1 MVERTPIDPSPL
13 DFVMAAIEAWY
24 EQKHGP
30 MPARVEV
37 FTPPNLV
44 DVQPVLQVFQQDE
57 WRTLPVLRGITVAF
71 PEGGGNSI
79 TWGLKKGDVVELMPQ
94 GWDLSLWI
102 SQGVTVQ
109 APGATRRR
117 RLTLGDIIAHPTF
130 PRPTTLPMLGTAFAA
145 DGSMVLVGSP
155 ALLLGGSD
163 AIKALALNGDVVAY
177 AASLILWMGQVETAI
192 NILAPGSITP
202 LSTTFTAGGNG
213 TVTASATKV
222 KGK

>member
-1 MVERTPIDPSPL
+1 MADPTPIEPTAFDYVL
-13 DFVMAAIEAWY
+13 AVIEDWF

-37 FTPPNLV
+37 FKPPNLV

-79 TWGLKKGDVVELMPQ
+79 TYGLKKGDVVELMPQ

-102 SQGVTVQ
+102 SQAVTVQ

-130 PRPTTLPMLGTAFAA
+130 PRPVTLPMLGTAFAA

-163 AIKALALNGDVVAY
+163 AIKALALDGDVVAY
-177 AASLILWMGQVETAI
+177 ASTLATWMGQVETAI

-202 LSTTFTAGGNG
+202 LSPTFTAGGNG
-213 TVTASATKV
+213 TVTASALGA